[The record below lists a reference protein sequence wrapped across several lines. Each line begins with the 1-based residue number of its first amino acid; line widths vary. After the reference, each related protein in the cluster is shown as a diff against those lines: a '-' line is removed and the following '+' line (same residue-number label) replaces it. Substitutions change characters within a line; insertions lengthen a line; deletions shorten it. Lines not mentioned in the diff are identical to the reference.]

1 MVCFRD
7 YLGGLTD
14 WWDTAIAF
22 WYIGREIGCN
32 SSQEKPRVNI
42 AELGYLIGLRATTV
56 YTSHGLSHRGR
67 RISSSVGT

>member
-14 WWDTAIAF
+14 WWDTAIAL

-42 AELGYLIGLRATTV
+42 AELGYLIGL
-56 YTSHGLSHRGR
+56 
-67 RISSSVGT
+67 